1 MKYSSI
7 VPTNM
12 SQTELRAMCSELQI
26 AKNWNC
32 KKHRVTLTSGQE
44 YDVDVADINDYRQ
57 ERIIDTGKTG
67 V

>member
-1 MKYSSI
+1 MTYTSI

-12 SQTELRAMCSELQI
+12 SQTELRSMISELQI

-32 KKHRVTLTSGQE
+32 KTHRVTLTSGNK

-57 ERIIDTGKTG
+57 ERIIDTGETKI
-67 V
+67 